1 MLDFIKI
8 KTKINKDAS
17 IEVFPEFISNKKVS
31 DVMIRGGAFYAI
43 WDEAL
48 GLWSTDEYDVIRLVD
63 NELWH
68 KVEELKQKYGT
79 DRNYIV
85 KTMSEFST
93 SKLTDW
99 KKYLKA
105 SPDLYHELDSTVTF
119 RDDEVAKEDYVSK
132 RLPYSLS
139 NGPTP
144 CYDTLM
150 NTLYSEEERD
160 KIEWAVGS
168 ILTGDSRKIQKFL
181 VLYGEGG
188 IGKGTVLRIVEAI
201 FQGYTISFN
210 AKSLTSSNNQ
220 FALSQFRS
228 NPLVA
233 IQFDGK
239 LNRIE
244 DNTLLNSL
252 VAHEPMTVNEKYKAQ
267 YDACFSTF
275 LFMGTNSPVAI
286 TDAKSGL
293 IRRLID
299 VQPTGKLLQH
309 DVYDRATN
317 GVKFELGAIAQ
328 HCIDRYKEMGISY
341 YDKYK
346 PTSMFSATNDMYNFV
361 YDNYDEFNAENYIT
375 LKHAWTLYKD
385 YVEEAKLSYPMSLR
399 VFKSEL
405 ANYFEKFT
413 ERARVGNG
421 ERIRN
426 VYQGFK
432 TDKFQIREDFVDDYI
447 PIEELEAKEAEAEKV
462 TMPFDWLNL
471 DKTESSLDYIL
482 ADCPAQYAKE
492 DGTPEKPWDRVT
504 TKLRD
509 LDTSKVHYIL
519 LPSGHIIIDLDL
531 KDEDGNKSMKLN
543 LEYAK
548 KFPPTY
554 AEFSKSG
561 GGIHLHYIYDGD
573 VNALRRMYDDNV
585 EIKVYRGN
593 ASLRRRLSYCN
604 DVPIA
609 TISSGLPTKGDTT
622 TMLNVDSIKSEAQ
635 LRSLIKNCLA
645 KKHHGH
651 TTPEVNYIFSKLEE
665 AYSNGVSYDV
675 TDLRPK
681 IRSFALNSH
690 NQPKQCM
697 RLVGKMRFK
706 SKDFEEKD
714 LNPEVRTLPESR
726 VKAVIKDH
734 DQPDD
739 YEEAKAKEDSSK
751 PLVIFDIEVFQN
763 LLLICWKKLG
773 KENPVMTMINP
784 TPQEVSDFVEK
795 YRLIGFNCRGY
806 DNHILYARILGN
818 DNMAIY
824 KISQSIIDNTF
835 NGYGPAYRISEAD
848 IYDICK
854 KKQGLKK
861 WEIELAEKGL
871 LVHHQELGF
880 RWDEPVPEDQWGVV
894 AEYCANDVIATEAV
908 WDANQEDVK
917 ARMALAKISGLSI
930 NERNRAHAARI
941 IFGNNK
947 SPKLVYTKLAT
958 GERSDGTMDIACFPG
973 YEYRSEGFDHDDY
986 ISKVIT
992 GKSMYKKYDPGEGGF
1007 VYAEPG
1013 IHRNVALLDI
1023 ASMHP
1028 SSIIA
1033 LNLFGEYTQRFKEI
1047 VDARLAIKHRDT
1059 EKLKTLLG
1067 GALMDAI
1074 GSDEDMDILSDAL
1087 KLVINSVYGFTT
1099 ATFDNP
1105 FKDPRNVDNIVAK
1118 RGALFMVDLKE
1129 EVQKRG
1135 YTVAHIKTDSI
1146 KIPNATPE
1154 IIEFVMEFGKKY
1166 GYNFE
1171 HEATYEKMC
1180 LMNDAVYIAKYDM
1193 KGQRNKGGKHAGE
1206 WTATG
1211 KQFQVP
1217 YVFKSL
1223 FSHEPIEFKDLCE
1236 TRSVSTAMYLDMNEQ
1251 LKNDEHNY
1259 IFVGRVGQFCPIKPG
1274 CGGGELL
1281 RESKERDK
1289 FSAVGGTKEFRWLES
1304 ETVKTLGKEDDI
1316 DREYYK
1322 RLVDR
1327 AVEDISKLGNFES
1340 FVSEGVD
1347 DYVSAVPFMNA
1358 PETNDDE
1365 VPF

>member
-8 KTKINKDAS
+8 KVKKNKDNS
-17 IEVFPEFISNKKVS
+17 IEVMPDYISNKKIT
-31 DVMIRGGAFYAI
+31 DLMIRGGAFYGV
-43 WDEAL
+43 WDEEA
-48 GLWSTDEYDVIRLVD
+48 GMWSRDEYDAIRLVD
-63 NELWH
+63 NELWR
-68 KVEELKQKYGT
+68 KVEELKVKYGT
-79 DRNYIV
+79 DRDYIV
-85 KTMSEFST
+85 KTMSNFST
-93 SKLTDW
+93 AKLTDW

-105 SPDLYHELDSTVTF
+105 SPDLYHSLDDTVTF
-119 RDDEVAKEDYVSK
+119 RDQEVVKEDYVSK

-139 NGPTP
+139 KGPTP

-150 NTLYSEEERD
+150 ETLYSEEERD
-160 KIEWAVGS
+160 KIEWAIGS
-168 ILTGDSRKIQKFL
+168 ILTGDSRHIQKFI

-188 IGKGTVLRIVEAI
+188 TGKSTVLNIIQEL
-201 FQGYTISFN
+201 FKGYYSTFS
-210 AKSLTSSNNQ
+210 AKALASSSNQ
-220 FALSQFRS
+220 FALEQFKT

-233 IQFDGK
+233 IQHDGN
-239 LNRIE
+239 LSRIE
-244 DNTLLNSL
+244 DNAKLNSL
-252 VAHEPMTVNEKYKAQ
+252 ISHEPMTVNEKYKSQ
-267 YDACFSTF
+267 YDAVFSSF
-275 LFMGTNSPVAI
+275 LFMGTNKPVMI

-299 VQPTGKLLQH
+299 VRPTGQTLP
-309 DVYDRATN
+309 YDKYKSASD

-328 HCIDRYKEMGISY
+328 HCIDRYREMGINY

-346 PTSMFSATNDMYNFV
+346 PNAMFNATNDMYNFV
-361 YDNYDEFNAENYIT
+361 YENYDEFCSEPYIT
-375 LKHAWTLYKD
+375 LKHAWMLYDD
-385 YVEEAKLSYPMSLR
+385 YIKTGNFQYPLNR
-399 VFKSEL
+399 RAFQAEL
-405 ANYFEKFT
+405 ANYFEHFD
-413 ERARVGNG
+413 ERVRLGNG
-421 ERIRN
+421 ERARS
-426 VYQGFK
+426 VYRGFK
-432 TDKFQIREDFVDDYI
+432 KDKFTINEYVEADYI

-462 TMPFDWLNL
+462 TIPFNWLNL

-509 LDTSKVHYIL
+509 LDTSKVHYVL
-519 LPSGHIIIDLDL
+519 LPDGHIIIDLDL

-604 DVPIA
+604 NAIIA

-622 TMLNVDSIKSEAQ
+622 TMLNVDSIKSEVQ

-651 TTPEVNYIFSKLEE
+651 TAPEVNYIYSELEK
-665 AYSNGVSYDV
+665 AYKNGVSYDV
-675 TDLRPK
+675 SDLRPK
-681 IRSFALNSH
+681 IRAFALNSH

-706 SKDFEEKD
+706 SKDFEDTD
-714 LNPEVRTLPESR
+714 LNPEERTLPPSWIKAR
-726 VKAVIKDH
+726 VDEK

-739 YEEAKAKEDSSK
+739 YEESKEDSEK
-751 PLVIFDIEVFQN
+751 PLVIFDIEVFPN
-763 LLLICWKKLG
+763 LLLVCWKKLG
-773 KENPVMTMINP
+773 KENPVMTMVNP
-784 TPQEVSDFVEK
+784 SPQEVSDFVER

-818 DNMAIY
+818 DNLGIY
-824 KISQSIIDNTF
+824 KISQGIIGNSF
-835 NGYGPAYRISEAD
+835 NGYGPAYKISEAD

-854 KKQGLKK
+854 KKQSLKK

-871 LVHHQELGF
+871 LVHHQELGL
-880 RWDEPVPEDQWGVV
+880 RWDEPVPEDQWKLV

-917 ARMALAKISGLSI
+917 ARKALAKISGLSI

-947 SPKLVYTKLAT
+947 NPKLVYTKLAT
-958 GERSDGTMDIACFPG
+958 GERSDGTMDVACFPG
-973 YEYRSEGFDHDDY
+973 YEYKASGFNHDDY
-986 ISKVIT
+986 ISKVVT
-992 GKSMYKKYDPGEGGF
+992 GRSMYKRQDPGEGGF

-1135 YTVAHIKTDSI
+1135 FTVAHIKTDSI

-1166 GYNFE
+1166 GYTFE

-1193 KGQRNKGGKHAGE
+1193 QGQRNKGGKHAGE

-1223 FSHEPIEFKDLCE
+1223 FSHEAIEFKDLCE
-1236 TRSVSTAMYLDMNEQ
+1236 TRSVSTAMYLDMNEK
-1251 LKNDEHNY
+1251 LKEGEHNY
-1259 IFVGRVGQFCPIKPG
+1259 IFVGRVGQFCPIKAG

-1304 ETVKTLGKEDDI
+1304 EMVKSLGKENDI

-1322 RLVDR
+1322 KLVDR
-1327 AVEDISKLGNFES
+1327 AVEDISKLGDFET
-1340 FVSEGVD
+1340 FVSEGAD
-1347 DYVSAVPFMNA
+1347 DYVNAVPFMNA
-1358 PETNDDE
+1358 PEVDDE

>member
-17 IEVFPEFISNKKVS
+17 IEVSPDYICSKKVS
-31 DVMIRGGAFYAI
+31 DLMVRGGAFYAV

-48 GLWSTDEYDVIRLVD
+48 GLWSTDEHDAFRLVD
-63 NELWH
+63 NELWR
-68 KVEELKQKYGT
+68 KVDELKEKYGT

-119 RDDEVAKEDYVSK
+119 RDQEVDKEDYVSK

-150 NTLYSEEERD
+150 ETLYSEDERD

-210 AKSLTSSNNQ
+210 AKSLTSGNNQ
-220 FALSQFRS
+220 FALSQFKS

-317 GVKFELGAIAQ
+317 GIKFELGAIAQ
-328 HCIDRYKEMGISY
+328 HCIDRYREMGLTY

-361 YDNYDEFNAENYIT
+361 YDNYDEFSVESYIT

-385 YVEEAKLSYPMSLR
+385 YVEETKMSYPMNQR

-405 ANYFEKFT
+405 ANYFETFT
-413 ERARVGNG
+413 ERARMGNG
-421 ERIRN
+421 ERLRN
-426 VYQGFK
+426 IYRGFK
-432 TDKFQIREDFVDDYI
+432 KDKFVIREDYI
-447 PIEELEAKEAEAEKV
+447 SEEEIIDEEEDAVAEEKESYA
-462 TMPFDWLNL
+462 FDWLNL
-471 DKTESSLDYIL
+471 DKTESILDYIL

-492 DGTPEKPWDRVT
+492 DGSPEKSWGRVT
-504 TKLRD
+504 TKLKD
-509 LDTSKVHYIL
+509 LDTSKIHYIL
-519 LPSGHIIIDLDL
+519 LPDGHIIIDLDL
-531 KDEDGNKSMKLN
+531 KDENGNKSMELN
-543 LEYAK
+543 LEYARR
-548 KFPPTY
+548 FPPTY

-573 VNALRRMYDDNV
+573 VDKLQRMYDDNV
-585 EIKVYRGN
+585 EIKVYRGK

-604 DVPIA
+604 NYPVA
-609 TISSGLPTKGDTT
+609 TISSGLPLKGGTT
-622 TMLNVDSIKSEAQ
+622 TMLNVDSIKSEEQ
-635 LRSLIKNCLA
+635 LRALIKNCLG

-651 TTPEVNYIFSKLEE
+651 TTPEVNYIFSELEK
-665 AYSNGVSYDV
+665 AYKNGVSYDV

-681 IRSFALNSH
+681 VRAFALNSH

-697 RLVGKMRFK
+697 RLVGKMKFK
-706 SKDFEEKD
+706 SGNFEDKD
-714 LNPEVRTLPESR
+714 LNPEERNLPVNWVRVQVGDP
-726 VKAVIKDH
+726 

-739 YEEAKAKEDSSK
+739 YEEAGKKEDSEK
-751 PLVIFDIEVFQN
+751 PLVIFDIEVFPN
-763 LLLICWKKLG
+763 LLLVCWKKLG
-773 KENPVMTMINP
+773 KDNPVMTMINP
-784 TPQEVSDFVEK
+784 SPQEVSDFIEQ

-806 DNHILYARILGN
+806 DNHILYARILGL
-818 DNMAIY
+818 DNAEIY
-824 KISQSIIDNTF
+824 KVSQGIINNSF
-835 NGYGPAYRISEAD
+835 SGYGPAYRISEAD

-854 KKQGLKK
+854 KKQSLKK

-871 LVHHQELGF
+871 LVHHQELGL
-880 RWDEPVPEDQWGVV
+880 RWDEPVSEEQWKTV

-917 ARMALAKISGLSI
+917 ARKALAKISGLSI

-947 SPKLVYTKLAT
+947 NPQLVYTDLAT
-958 GERSDGTMDIACFPG
+958 GKRTDGTSDIACFPG
-973 YEYRSEGFDHDDY
+973 YKFKATGFDANDY
-986 ISKVIT
+986 ISKVVT
-992 GKSMYKKYDPGEGGF
+992 GKSIYKQQDPGEGGF

-1013 IHRNVALLDI
+1013 MHRNVALLDI

-1033 LNLFGEYTQRFKEI
+1033 LNLFGDYTKRFKEI

-1223 FSHEPIEFKDLCE
+1223 FSHEAIEFKDLCE
-1236 TRSVSTAMYLDMNEQ
+1236 TRSVTTAMYLDMNED
-1251 LKNDEHNY
+1251 LKADEHNY
-1259 IFVGRVGQFCPIKPG
+1259 IFVGRVGQFCPIKAG

-1304 ETVKTLGKEDDI
+1304 EVVKSLGKEGDI
-1316 DREYYK
+1316 DRDYYK
-1322 RLVDR
+1322 KLVDR
-1327 AVEDISKLGNFES
+1327 AVEDISKFGDFET
-1340 FVSEGVD
+1340 FVTEGVD
-1347 DYVSAVPFMNA
+1347 DYVSAVPYMNA
-1358 PETNDDE
+1358 PETDDE
-1365 VPF
+1365 LPFE

>member
-17 IEVFPEFISNKKVS
+17 IEVYPEFISNKKVK
-31 DVMIRGGAFYAI
+31 DLMIRGGAFYAI

-68 KVEELKQKYGT
+68 KVNELKEKYGT

-119 RDDEVAKEDYVSK
+119 RDQEVVKDDYVSK

-139 NGPTP
+139 KGPTP

-150 NTLYSEEERD
+150 QTLYSEDERD
-160 KIEWAVGS
+160 KIEWAIGS

-188 IGKGTVLRIVEAI
+188 IGKGTILRVIEAL

-220 FALSQFRS
+220 FALSQFKS

-299 VQPTGKLLQH
+299 VQPTGRLLQH

-317 GVKFELGAIAQ
+317 GVRFELGAIAQ
-328 HCIDRYKEMGISY
+328 HCIDRYQEMGLTY

-361 YDNYDEFNAENYIT
+361 YDNYDEFSVESYIT

-385 YVEEAKLSYPMSLR
+385 YVEETKMSYPMNQR

-405 ANYFEKFT
+405 ANYFETFT
-413 ERARVGNG
+413 ERARMGNG
-421 ERIRN
+421 ERLRN
-426 VYQGFK
+426 IYRGFK
-432 TDKFQIREDFVDDYI
+432 KDKFVIREDYVDDYI
-447 PIEELEAKEAEAEKV
+447 PEEDEVIEEQEPDA
-462 TMPFDWLNL
+462 FDWLNL
-471 DKTESSLDYIL
+471 DKTESLLDYIL

-492 DGTPEKPWDRVT
+492 DGSPEKPWNRVK
-504 TKLRD
+504 TKLKD
-509 LDTSKVHYIL
+509 LDSSKVHYIL
-519 LPSGHIIIDLDL
+519 LPDGHIIIDLDL
-531 KDEDGNKSMKLN
+531 KDENGNKSMKLN
-543 LEYAK
+543 LEYARR
-548 KFPPTY
+548 FPPTY

-573 VNALRRMYDDNV
+573 VDKLQRIYDDNV

-604 DVPIA
+604 NIPVA
-609 TISSGLPTKGDTT
+609 TISSGLPLKGGTT
-622 TMLNVDSIKSEAQ
+622 TMLNVDSIRSEEQ
-635 LRSLIKNCLA
+635 LRALIRNCLA

-651 TTPEVNYIFSKLEE
+651 TTPEVNYIFSELEK
-665 AYSNGVSYDV
+665 AYANGVSYDV

-681 IRSFALNSH
+681 IRAFALNSH

-697 RLVGKMRFK
+697 RLVGKMKFR
-706 SKDFEEKD
+706 SANFEEKD
-714 LNPEVRTLPESR
+714 LNPEERTLPANWIR
-726 VKAVIKDH
+726 IQVGMP

-739 YEEAKAKEDSSK
+739 YEENKEDLEK
-751 PLVIFDIEVFQN
+751 PLVIFDIEVFPN
-763 LLLICWKKLG
+763 LLLVCWKKLG
-773 KENPVMTMINP
+773 KDNPVMTMINP
-784 TPQEVSDFVEK
+784 SPQEVSDFIEK

-806 DNHILYARILGN
+806 DNHILYARILGMN
-818 DNMAIY
+818 NAEIY
-824 KISQSIIDNTF
+824 KVSQGIINNSF
-835 NGYGPAYRISEAD
+835 SGYGPAYRISEAD

-854 KKQGLKK
+854 KKQSLKK

-871 LVHHQELGF
+871 LVHHQELGL
-880 RWDEPVPEDQWGVV
+880 RWDEPVPEEQWKTV

-908 WDANQEDVK
+908 WEANQEDVK
-917 ARMALAKISGLSI
+917 ARKALAKISGLSI

-947 SPKLVYTKLAT
+947 NPRLVYTDLAT
-958 GERSDGTMDIACFPG
+958 GKRSDGTMDIACFPG
-973 YEYRSEGFDHDDY
+973 YEFRATGFDANDY
-986 ISKVIT
+986 ISKVVT
-992 GKSMYKKYDPGEGGF
+992 GRSIYKKQDPGEGGF

-1033 LNLFGEYTQRFKEI
+1033 LNLFGDYTQRFKEI

-1166 GYNFE
+1166 GYTFE

-1193 KGQRNKGGKHAGE
+1193 QGQRNKGGKHAGK

-1223 FSHEPIEFKDLCE
+1223 FSHEAIEFKDLCE
-1236 TRSVSTAMYLDMNEQ
+1236 TRSVTTAMYLDMNED
-1251 LKNDEHNY
+1251 LKENEHNY
-1259 IFVGRVGQFCPIKPG
+1259 IFVGRVGQFCPIKSG

-1304 ETVKTLGKEDDI
+1304 EVVKSLGKEDDI
-1316 DREYYK
+1316 DRDYYK
-1322 RLVDR
+1322 KLVDR
-1327 AVEDISKLGNFES
+1327 AVEDISKFGDFES
-1340 FVSEGVD
+1340 FVTEGVD
-1347 DYVSAVPFMNA
+1347 DYVSAVPYMNA
-1358 PETNDDE
+1358 PEADDE
-1365 VPF
+1365 VPFE